1 MAWISIFTALFLGA
15 MTYMENRPLLPP
27 DLESVLVLS
36 MLGVIS
42 QAIGWWTI
50 TYAMGKI
57 NTSKVALILL
67 LQPSLATI
75 WGVLFFAENLGLIQY
90 IGASI
95 ILIAIYLGSV
105 KKVGGLQ

>member
-1 MAWISIFTALFLGA
+1 
-15 MTYMENRPLLPP
+15 
-27 DLESVLVLS
+27 
-36 MLGVIS
+36 
-42 QAIGWWTI
+42 
-50 TYAMGKI
+50 
-57 NTSKVALILL
+57 LL